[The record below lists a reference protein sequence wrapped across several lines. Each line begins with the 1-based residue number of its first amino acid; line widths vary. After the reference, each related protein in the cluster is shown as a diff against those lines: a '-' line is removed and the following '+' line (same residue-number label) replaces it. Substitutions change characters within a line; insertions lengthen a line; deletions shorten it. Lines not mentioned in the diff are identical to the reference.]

1 MICLTIK
8 CINLIFYRERYMSQ
22 KLILASTS
30 PFRKQ
35 LLEKL
40 HLVFDTAKPDVDETA
55 LPEETATALVERLA
69 IAKAQAIAPE
79 FADALIIG
87 SDQVCVNDGEIL
99 GKPGNFKNAF
109 KQLKAASGKRITF
122 YTGLALLNTRTGI
135 VQSLVE
141 PYVVQFRAL
150 NDQMINHYLEKEQP
164 FNCAGSFKSEGY
176 GIALFESFEGKDP
189 NSLIGL
195 PLISLIKML
204 EKENFS
210 VLG

>member
-1 MICLTIK
+1 
-8 CINLIFYRERYMSQ
+8 MSQ

-30 PFRKQ
+30 PFRKE

-40 HLVFDTAKPDVDETA
+40 NLVFDTAKPDVDETA
-55 LPEETATALVERLA
+55 LPEETAIALVERLA

-79 FADALIIG
+79 FSDALIIG
-87 SDQVCVNDGEIL
+87 SDQVCVNQGQIL
-99 GKPGNFKNAF
+99 GKPGNVANAF
-109 KQLKAASGKRITF
+109 QQLKAASGKRITF
-122 YTGLALLNTRTGI
+122 YTGLALLNTRTGT

-141 PYVVQFRAL
+141 PYAVQFRVL
-150 NDQMINHYLEKEQP
+150 SDQMINSYLEKEQP

-176 GIALFESFEGKDP
+176 GIALFESLEGKDP

-204 EKENFS
+204 EKENFT
-210 VLG
+210 VIG

>member
-1 MICLTIK
+1 
-8 CINLIFYRERYMSQ
+8 MSQ

-122 YTGLALLNTRTGI
+122 YTGLALLNTRTGT

-141 PYVVQFRAL
+141 PYAVQFRAL

>member
-1 MICLTIK
+1 M
-8 CINLIFYRERYMSQ
+8 MSQ

-30 PFRKQ
+30 PFRKE

-40 HLVFDTAKPDVDETA
+40 NLVFDTAKPDVDETA
-55 LPEETATALVERLA
+55 LPEETAIALVERLA

-79 FADALIIG
+79 FSDALIIG
-87 SDQVCVNDGEIL
+87 SDQVCVNQGQIL
-99 GKPGNFKNAF
+99 GKPGNVANAF
-109 KQLKAASGKRITF
+109 QQLKAASGKRITF
-122 YTGLALLNTRTGI
+122 YTGLALLNTRTGT

-141 PYVVQFRAL
+141 PYAVQFRVL
-150 NDQMINHYLEKEQP
+150 SDQMINSYLEKEQP

-176 GIALFESFEGKDP
+176 GIALFESLEGKDP

-204 EKENFS
+204 EKENFP
-210 VLG
+210 VIG

>member
-1 MICLTIK
+1 MTQTLV
-8 CINLIFYRERYMSQ
+8 
-22 KLILASTS
+22 LASTS

-40 HLVFDTAKPDVDETA
+40 HLPFITDKPNLDETPLA
-55 LPEETATALVERLA
+55 GETATELVERLA
-69 IAKAQAIAPE
+69 IAKAQAIGPKY
-79 FADALIIG
+79 DNALIIG

-99 GKPGNFKNAF
+99 GKPGDFNRAF
-109 KQLKAASGKRITF
+109 KQLKNASAKKITF
-122 YTGLALLNTRTGI
+122 YTGLALINSKTGT

-141 PYVVQFRAL
+141 PFTVQFRELSGAMIENYL
-150 NDQMINHYLEKEQP
+150 NKEQP

-176 GIALFESFEGKDP
+176 GIALFESLEGKDP

-204 EKENFS
+204 EAENFP
-210 VLG
+210 VI

>member
-1 MICLTIK
+1 
-8 CINLIFYRERYMSQ
+8 MSQ

-30 PFRKQ
+30 PFRKE

-40 HLVFDTAKPDVDETA
+40 NLVFDTAKPDVNETA
-55 LPEETATALVERLA
+55 HPKETAVQLVERLA
-69 IAKAQAIAPE
+69 IAKVQAIAPN

-87 SDQVCVNDGEIL
+87 SDQVCVNQGKIL
-99 GKPGNFKNAF
+99 GKPGNVANAF
-109 KQLKAASGKRITF
+109 QQLKAASGQRITF
-122 YTGLALLNTRTGI
+122 YTGLALLNTRTGT

-141 PYVVQFRAL
+141 PYVVQFRVL
-150 NDQMINHYLEKEQP
+150 SDQMINHYLEKEQP

-176 GIALFESFEGKDP
+176 GIALFESLEGKDP

-195 PLISLIKML
+195 PLISLINML
-204 EKENFS
+204 EKEHFP